1 MAVNTTPEQQ
11 RSWMETPPQS
21 PAIKHLSGEFVARM
35 PWLDSVSK
43 PVQSWIAKLYGEPRG
58 VSYRVK
64 DMLNGTWFGHPLHP
78 TLVTIP
84 LGAWTATL
92 LLDLVWVNEQD
103 EGTARSADMTLWLG
117 LAGALASAVTGAT
130 QWVDTDGA
138 EQRTGMFHA
147 LLNIGVTGLNTA
159 SAILRLTG
167 QRHAAISLSTTAYAV
182 SLYSA
187 YLGGELSFSDAIGV
201 NHVAWEGGSDDFV
214 AVMDEQDLLPG
225 KLTRVDAAG
234 IPAVVLKDADGIHA
248 IAATCSHLGGP
259 LDEGQLENG
268 VVYCPWHRSGF
279 RMSDGEVV
287 NSPAVCAQPTFA
299 VRVRNGKVE
308 LRRMEHA

>member
-1 MAVNTTPEQQ
+1 MAVNTTTEQQ

-58 VSYRVK
+58 ASYRVK
-64 DMLNGTWFGHPLHP
+64 DMLNGTWFGHLLHP
-78 TLVTIP
+78 PLVTIP

-92 LLDLVWVNEQD
+92 LLDLAWVNEQD

-147 LLNIGVTGLNTA
+147 LLNIGVTGLNTV

-201 NHVAWEGGSDDFV
+201 NHVAW
-214 AVMDEQDLLPG
+214 
-225 KLTRVDAAG
+225 
-234 IPAVVLKDADGIHA
+234 
-248 IAATCSHLGGP
+248 
-259 LDEGQLENG
+259 
-268 VVYCPWHRSGF
+268 
-279 RMSDGEVV
+279 
-287 NSPAVCAQPTFA
+287 
-299 VRVRNGKVE
+299 
-308 LRRMEHA
+308 

>member
-1 MAVNTTPEQQ
+1 MTINTTTEQQ

-21 PAIKHLSGEFVARM
+21 PAIKHFSGELITRM

-43 PVQSWIAKLYGEPRG
+43 PVQSWLSKLYGEPQEL
-58 VSYRVK
+58 SYRIK
-64 DMLNGTWFGHPLHP
+64 DLLNGTWFGHPLHP
-78 TLVTIP
+78 VLVSIP
-84 LGAWTATL
+84 LGAWSATV
-92 LLDLVWVNEQD
+92 LLDLAWMNEQD

-117 LAGALASAVTGAT
+117 LIGALGSAATGVT

-138 EQRTGMFHA
+138 EQRTGMFHG
-147 LLNIGVTGLNTA
+147 LLNIGITGLNTV
-159 SAILRLTG
+159 SAILRITG
-167 QRHAAISLSTTAYAV
+167 QRQAAISLSTMAYAI

-214 AVMDEQDLLPG
+214 AVMDEKDLVAG

-287 NSPAVCAQPTFA
+287 NSPAVCAQPTFT
-299 VRVRNGKVE
+299 VRVRNGKIE